1 MKKLA
6 LTLIIT
12 VAAIA
17 GANAAV
23 LDVDVVNGQIPR
35 EDQQDIE
42 LYLGKG
48 MMMAEG
54 CGGCC
59 PSECTRCIP
68 TCCPDTR
75 GIFDGGLPK
84 GDCSRRHLTS
94 CKPSYWAG
102 SGVCSKASCA

>member
-6 LTLIIT
+6 LTLAIS
-12 VAAIA
+12 VAALT

-23 LDVDVVNGQIPR
+23 LDVDVVHGQIPR

-48 MMMAEG
+48 MMMAES
-54 CGGCC
+54 CGCC

-84 GDCSRRHLTS
+84 GDCAQRHITS

-102 SGVCSKASCA
+102 SGGFCSSSKCA